1 VVTEQVVGAP
11 PLTPRAW
18 LRWDLVDR
26 LVAEVNPGAILE
38 IGCGQGAFGARFAER
53 AAYVG
58 VEPDEA
64 AHEVG
69 RNRIEPAGGT
79 VIRGTD
85 AAVPVGSEFDLVC
98 FFEVLEH
105 IREDEDALRRWTTF
119 ARPGGHVLLS
129 VPAFARRFGPMDV
142 QAGHYRRYDP
152 DELHRA
158 LVTAGLEDVRVIA
171 YGWPLGYA
179 LEAVRNR
186 FSRRALA
193 GMERVPSPEEFT
205 AASGRWLQPSHP
217 LLAASIAAATLP
229 FRRLQR
235 LTPVRGTGLVAIG
248 RRPAT

>member
-1 VVTEQVVGAP
+1 
-11 PLTPRAW
+11 L
-18 LRWDLVDR
+18 DLVDR
-26 LVAEVNPGAILE
+26 LVAEMNPGAILE
-38 IGCGQGAFGARFAER
+38 IGCGQGAFGARFAAR

-64 AHEVG
+64 AYEVA
-69 RNRIEPAGGT
+69 RHRVEPAGGT

-105 IREDEDALRRWTTF
+105 IRDDDDALRRWTTF

-152 DELHRA
+152 DEIRRA
-158 LVTAGLEDVRVIA
+158 LVSAGLEDVRVIV

-205 AASGRWLQPSHP
+205 AASGRWMQPSNA
-217 LLAASIAAATLP
+217 LLAASIAAGTLP

-235 LTPVRGTGLVAIG
+235 LVPTRGTGLVAIG
-248 RRPAT
+248 RRPTA